1 MNEQATNS
9 AVDMDKTEL
18 DLLDMISLLW
28 SKIWIIIISMVL
40 CGAIAFAGAMISVVP
55 QYTATAMMYVN
66 NSSLSVGGSTIS
78 FTASQLNA
86 AKSLLNVYIIILKS
100 RTTLEAAIEA
110 GDLPYTYEQ
119 LRGIVTAGSVDGT
132 EIFNIK
138 ATCEN
143 PGDAKLIVDTIVDLL
158 PDRISD
164 IVDGSSVRLVDH
176 AVLPAASS
184 SPSNT
189 RYALIGALAGLVAS
203 CGLIIVQDLMNTT
216 VRDEEYLKQ
225 RYNIPILAVVP
236 DVYGISKKKY
246 GYKYGYHSKYRY
258 GYHRHGYYRSSHN
271 RYEDSYNNVKAE
283 NGESK

>member
-9 AVDMDKTEL
+9 AVDMDNTEL
-18 DLLDMISLLW
+18 DLLDMITLLW
-28 SKIWIIIISMVL
+28 SKIWIIVISMVL

-66 NSSLSVGGSTIS
+66 NSSLSVGGSTITFS
-78 FTASQLNA
+78 SSQLSA
-86 AKSLLNVYIIILKS
+86 AKSLLDVYVIILKS
-100 RTTLEAAIEA
+100 RTTLEAAIEES
-110 GDLPYTYEQ
+110 DLPYTYEQ
-119 LRGIVTAGSVDGT
+119 LRDIVKAGSVNGT
-132 EIFNIK
+132 EIFSIT
-138 ATCEN
+138 ATCDN

-176 AVLPAASS
+176 AVHPKVSS

-236 DVYGISKKKY
+236 DVYGVSKKKY
-246 GYKYGYHSKYRY
+246 GYKYGYHSRYKY
-258 GYHRHGYYRSSHN
+258 GYQRHGYYKSSHS
-271 RYEDSYNNVKAE
+271 RYEGSYNNAKAE
-283 NGESK
+283 NGESR

>member
-1 MNEQATNS
+1 MNGQATNS
-9 AVDMDKTEL
+9 AVDMDNTEL
-18 DLLDMISLLW
+18 DLLDMITLLW
-28 SKIWIIIISMVL
+28 SKIWIIVISMVL
-40 CGAIAFAGAMISVVP
+40 CGSIVFAGAMISVVP

-66 NSSLSVGGSTIS
+66 NSSLSVGGGTIS
-78 FTASQLNA
+78 FTASQLTA
-86 AKSLLNVYIIILKS
+86 AKNLLDVYVIILKS
-100 RTTLEAAIEA
+100 RTTLEAAIEE

-119 LRGIVTAGSVDGT
+119 LREIVTAGSVNGT
-132 EIFNIK
+132 EIFSIA
-138 ATCEN
+138 ATCSD
-143 PGDAKLIVDTIVDLL
+143 PAVAKLIVDTIVDLL

-176 AVLPAASS
+176 TVLPKVSS
-184 SPSNT
+184 SPSNA

-236 DVYGISKKKY
+236 DVYGVSKKKY
-246 GYKYGYHSKYRY
+246 GYKYGYRSKYRY
-258 GYHRHGYYRSSHN
+258 GYQRHGYYRSLHN
-271 RYEDSYNNVKAE
+271 IYEDNYNNVKAE